1 MPLRSLNRR
10 SLVRQ
15 AVALAPGLPLAA
27 CNPLSGAPP
36 STGATRDYSG
46 VVLQY
51 LGDGTDGASLKHHER
66 AMQEFFAPDHPGAR
80 VEVVTVPGPSA
91 TVDKL
96 QVLLAADTPP
106 DGVGTDDYRVA
117 NLVQRGVLL
126 DLTTYQETDRRYN
139 AGDLYPGAWRA
150 AHYRNRLYGL
160 PIGMFGPVVVFN
172 EDHFDKAGVPYPP
185 ADWRNTSWTWDR
197 MRQDAQR
204 LAERDAAGQLSR
216 AGFAFDARFASR
228 LSGHFAAYGAPLVDR
243 PDDPTACLL
252 GEPKSVELIQLL
264 SDLQNLDRTAPP
276 AEWYGFG
283 DDRVKGLPGG
293 NGDLF
298 REGKAA
304 MAITLSDLSLNRK
317 TNLRWDY
324 APLPRANATG
334 RAGGFAGVNLY
345 MGLRSTRH
353 PDVVWRMLAAMG
365 HPQRAG
371 WEMRDPERL
380 ATPVWRTLQADYAQM
395 KPPDGIGVNI
405 DIGEY
410 GTPSM
415 KSGAYNDVQDA
426 ILNGLAPVW
435 RREAPVRQAV
445 AEIVRKV
452 NDLLR
457 QAQR

>member
-15 AVALAPGLPLAA
+15 AVTLAPWLPLAA

-172 EDHFDKAGVPYPP
+172 EDRFDKAGVPYPP

-204 LAERDAAGQLSR
+204 LAERDSAGQLSR

-228 LSGHFAAYGAPLVDR
+228 LSGHFAAYGAPLVVVTRR
-243 PDDPTACLL
+243 PSGASSTGCSAVC
-252 GEPKSVELIQLL
+252 
-264 SDLQNLDRTAPP
+264 TAPQDPPDPRRRAGVPDGACPGRLTGWQLGMSRPPPVTALRATGWRTRRRRP
-276 AEWYGFG
+276 APAPP
-283 DDRVKGLPGG
+283 R
-293 NGDLF
+293 
-298 REGKAA
+298 REG
-304 MAITLSDLSLNRK
+304 
-317 TNLRWDY
+317 
-324 APLPRANATG
+324 G
-334 RAGGFAGVNLY
+334 
-345 MGLRSTRH
+345 
-353 PDVVWRMLAAMG
+353 
-365 HPQRAG
+365 
-371 WEMRDPERL
+371 
-380 ATPVWRTLQADYAQM
+380 
-395 KPPDGIGVNI
+395 
-405 DIGEY
+405 
-410 GTPSM
+410 
-415 KSGAYNDVQDA
+415 
-426 ILNGLAPVW
+426 
-435 RREAPVRQAV
+435 RQAHPGSPGTV
-445 AEIVRKV
+445 HGCAGR
-452 NDLLR
+452 
-457 QAQR
+457 